1 MKINQVK
8 LFLEKIKSGEYN
20 SFKDNKI
27 FKILRYCLNKD
38 LVEILL
44 LIFSF
49 KFSAPGKLLKLLFI
63 TKHFFPEE
71 LQEKMTESAKSPL
84 ASTFF
89 FKAARLFIRKDLG
102 KVIDVL
108 EKYSLIGIYLHNF
121 VKLCAK
127 EEGVATTQ
135 CIKNFGIKTQNH
147 LQKVCKQC
155 ASYSRKLIKSKNK

>member
-1 MKINQVK
+1 MEINQAK
-8 LFLEKIKSGEYN
+8 LFLEEIKLGNYN

-38 LVEILL
+38 MIEILL

-49 KFSAPGKLLKLLFI
+49 KFSAPGKLLKLLVFS
-63 TKHFFPEE
+63 KHFFPQE
-71 LQEKMTESAKSPL
+71 LQEKITESTKSTI

-89 FKAARLFIRKDLG
+89 FKAARLLIKKDLG
-102 KVIDVL
+102 KMIDVL
-108 EKYSLIGIYLHNF
+108 EKYSLIGAYLHNF

-135 CIKNFGIKTQNH
+135 FIKNFGIKSQNQ
-147 LQKVCKQC
+147 LQKVFKLC